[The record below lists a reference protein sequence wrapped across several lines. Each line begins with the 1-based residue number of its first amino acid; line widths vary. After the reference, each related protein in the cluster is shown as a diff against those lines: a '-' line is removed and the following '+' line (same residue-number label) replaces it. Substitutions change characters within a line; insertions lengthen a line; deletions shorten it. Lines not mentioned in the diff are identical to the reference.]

1 MAGINRIYV
10 KWHSDKVDLVY
21 WVIKNKP
28 SYLHKLILPF
38 ENYDDWIRCQQ
49 DYAKM
54 RGIALIPENE
64 DEIDNIKLPVASFN
78 TKEDRY
84 LYWHCPLEFVREY
97 LETQCGYKK
106 ANWFV
111 KLFWKY

>member
-1 MAGINRIYV
+1 MAGIDRIYT
-10 KWHSDKVDLVY
+10 KWYYEKTDLVY

-28 SYLHKLILPF
+28 SYLHKLIQPF
-38 ENYDDWIRCQQ
+38 DSYDDWIKLRQY
-49 DYAKM
+49 YARV

-64 DEIDNIKLPVASFN
+64 DEIDNIKLPVASFS
-78 TKEDRY
+78 TEEDEY

-111 KLFWKY
+111 KLFWRK

>member
-1 MAGINRIYV
+1 MAGINRIYA

-28 SYLHKLILPF
+28 SYLHNLIVPF
-38 ENYDDWIRCQQ
+38 DNYDDWIECKQY
-49 DYAKM
+49 YARMGGVK
-54 RGIALIPENE
+54 LIPENG
-64 DEIDNIKLPVASFN
+64 DEIDNIKLPIASFN

>member
-1 MAGINRIYV
+1 MAAIDKLRTNCYGDYNEFRI
-10 KWHSDKVDLVY
+10 WC
-21 WVIKNKP
+21 IKNNP
-28 SYLHKLILPF
+28 SLLNSFYEPFMSYEEWEEIQGKQWKHLKDAPNYFETKLI
-38 ENYDDWIRCQQ
+38 I
-49 DYAKM
+49 
-54 RGIALIPENE
+54 
-64 DEIDNIKLPVASFN
+64 ASFF
-78 TKEDRY
+78 TYEDIY